1 MTSVQCLTH
10 PLAKEKVGRLRDRNT
25 STAEFRRLVYELS
38 LLLTVFCTEDLHT
51 SSSSVETPITT
62 TTADFVSDNIV
73 LAPVLRAGLGMVDGM
88 LQLIPD
94 AKVGHIGFYRDEQT
108 LLPVEYYVN
117 LPSVEQSV
125 VFVLDPMLATGGTAT
140 AALSLLKSRGVS
152 KLRLVSLIAA
162 PEGIRKVQ
170 VDHPDV
176 AIFTAA
182 IDESLNEK
190 GYIVPGLGDAG
201 DRIFGTHK

>member
-10 PLAKEKVGRLRDRNT
+10 PLAKDKVGRLRDRKT
-25 STAEFRRLVYELS
+25 STSEFRRLVHELS

-51 SSSSVETPITT
+51 TSSTVETPIATST
-62 TTADFVSDNIV
+62 VQYVADNIV

-88 LQLIPD
+88 LQLLPD

-117 LPSVEQSV
+117 LPSVEQSI

-140 AALSLLKSRGVS
+140 AALSLLKSRSVS
-152 KLRLVSLIAA
+152 KLRLISLIAA
-162 PEGIRKVQ
+162 PECIRKVQ
-170 VDHPDV
+170 EDHPDV
-176 AIFTAA
+176 PIYTAA
-182 IDESLNEK
+182 IDDALNEK
-190 GYIVPGLGDAG
+190 GYIIPGLGDAG
-201 DRIFGTHK
+201 DRIFGTHE